1 MVFVLDANKRILT
14 PCRPKRAR
22 ILLNTGKAKVFR
34 NYPFTI
40 ILKREVLNASP
51 RELRVKLDPGSKKTG
66 IAVLDDTNG
75 KVVFAGEIEHRGHN
89 IKESLDS
96 RRAIRR
102 GRRFRTTRYRQAR
115 WLNRTR
121 PIGWLAPSLES
132 RIANILTW
140 VKRLSKF
147 SNIKSI
153 SQELVKFDTQQMDN
167 PEISGVEYQQ
177 GTLFGYE
184 VREYLLEKW
193 QRKCAYC
200 GKSNTALEIEHIIPK
215 SRGGSNKISNL
226 TLACNKCNLSK
237 GNKTAEEFGFKE
249 IQKQA
254 KKPLKDAAAVNSTRW
269 KLYNSL
275 KIVGLPI
282 EVGSGGLTKFNRITR
297 KLAKEHW
304 IDALCVGKSTPEKL
318 DIENIKPL
326 QIKATGHGSRQM
338 CLVDKYGFP
347 RTKAKSAKVVKG
359 FQTGDIVKAI
369 VDKGKKIG
377 TYIGKVAIR
386 VSGSFN
392 ISTLGKVIQGISYKY
407 LTKLHSCDG
416 YSYA

>member
-1 MVFVLDANKRILT
+1 
-14 PCRPKRAR
+14 
-22 ILLNTGKAKVFR
+22 
-34 NYPFTI
+34 
-40 ILKREVLNASP
+40 
-51 RELRVKLDPGSKKTG
+51 
-66 IAVLDDTNG
+66 
-75 KVVFAGEIEHRGHN
+75 
-89 IKESLDS
+89 
-96 RRAIRR
+96 
-102 GRRFRTTRYRQAR
+102 
-115 WLNRTR
+115 
-121 PIGWLAPSLES
+121 
-132 RIANILTW
+132 
-140 VKRLSKF
+140 
-147 SNIKSI
+147 
-153 SQELVKFDTQQMDN
+153 
-167 PEISGVEYQQ
+167 
-177 GTLFGYE
+177 
-184 VREYLLEKW
+184 
-193 QRKCAYC
+193 
-200 GKSNTALEIEHIIPK
+200 
-215 SRGGSNKISNL
+215 
-226 TLACNKCNLSK
+226 LACNKCNLSK

-254 KKPLKDAAAVNSTRW
+254 KKPLKDTAAVNSTRW

-386 VSGSFN
+386 ASGSFN
-392 ISTLGKVIQGISYKY
+392 VSSLGKVIQGISYKY
-407 LTKLHSCDG
+407 LTKLHSCDS

>member
-14 PCRPKRAR
+14 PCKPKRAR
-22 ILLNTGKAKVFR
+22 ILLNSGKAKVFR
-34 NYPFTI
+34 RYPFTI
-40 ILKREVLNASP
+40 ILKKEILNATP
-51 RELRVKLDPGSKKTG
+51 RELRVKLDPGSKNTG

-75 KVVFAGEIEHRGHN
+75 KVVFAGEIEHRGQN
-89 IKESLDS
+89 IKKSLDS

-102 GRRFRTTRYRQAR
+102 GRRFRNTRYRQAR

-121 PIGWLAPSLES
+121 PNGWLAPSLES

-177 GTLFGYE
+177 GTLLGYE

-304 IDALCVGKSTPEKL
+304 IDALCVGRSTPEKL
-318 DIENIKPL
+318 VIEKIKPL

-338 CLVDKYGFP
+338 CLIDKYGFP

-369 VDKGKKIG
+369 VNKGKKIG